1 MAAGRDISDAAQQ
14 ARYLSLVA
22 LFEREDDANEL
33 LNHLE
38 ALNIETSD
46 ATIVRVDNSA
56 VPPATTSASPSV
68 LSSAQ
73 RGALTGAIIGG
84 AIFFLGGIILYESGL
99 LAVPPG
105 GGLASTGF
113 ISVLT
118 GAIIGALA
126 GAMIGSAQQ
135 KERQR
140 RIAALPPKPT
150 RDGFLVVVKIPLRL
164 AEQCES
170 IARRLGAK
178 EIIL

>member
-1 MAAGRDISDAAQQ
+1 MAVERDISDAAQ
-14 ARYLSLVA
+14 RVRHLSLVA

-38 ALNIETSD
+38 ALNIETGD
-46 ATIVRVDNSA
+46 ATIVRVDNSP
-56 VPPATTSASPSV
+56 VLSATTNASPSA
-68 LSSAQ
+68 LSPAQ

-84 AIFFLGGIILYESGL
+84 AIFFLLGLILYESGL
-99 LAVPPG
+99 LAIPPG

-118 GAIIGALA
+118 GAISGALA
-126 GAMIGSAQQ
+126 GAMIGSTQE
-135 KERQR
+135 KERR
-140 RIAALPPKPT
+140 RRVAVLPPKPT

-164 AEQCES
+164 AEQCEN